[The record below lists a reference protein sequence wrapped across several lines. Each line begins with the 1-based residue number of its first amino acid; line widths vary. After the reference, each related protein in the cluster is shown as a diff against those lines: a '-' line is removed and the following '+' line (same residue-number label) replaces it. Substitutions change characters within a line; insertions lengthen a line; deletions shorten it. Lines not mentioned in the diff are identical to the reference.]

1 MGKRK
6 QFIHKCDES
15 VLVFPLY
22 STLLLLLLLLLLLI
36 SQYLN
41 VPNIVIFLLVNYYF
55 PS

>member
-1 MGKRK
+1 MGRRK
-6 QFIHKCDES
+6 QFIRKCDES

-22 STLLLLLLLLLLLI
+22 STLLLLLLLLLI
-36 SQYLN
+36 SQYFN